1 MELFGRELT
10 FEQLRGFVEAQEKD
24 GEVKMPK
31 DWVLELID
39 KAQEYEKENN
49 LKIETMKIS
58 EMNNILEPLKVESAL
73 RSQALTLEYR
83 RSHKPDSIN
92 ELDYTIIMALVRQLP
107 MERLFDGVDTY
118 MCPAC
123 KEEVYDEEYCPYCG
137 QRMLVK

>member
-58 EMNNILEPLKVESAL
+58 EMNNILEPLKLYEDKVL
-73 RSQALTLEYR
+73 
-83 RSHKPDSIN
+83 
-92 ELDYTIIMALVRQLP
+92 
-107 MERLFDGVDTY
+107 LF
-118 MCPAC
+118 
-123 KEEVYDEEYCPYCG
+123 KI
-137 QRMLVK
+137 Q